1 MAGSIT
7 LPITSDPQEMISNL
21 ARLVEISMTLNST
34 LDPETLLEYIL
45 ASAVEMLH
53 CEAASILLY
62 DDEKKELHFAAST
75 DSDPVELAKIPVPL
89 ENSLAGQIF
98 QENSPLV
105 VNNIPREQQH
115 YPDVSSQPRG
125 RIRSLVG
132 VPMRIQKQKI
142 GVIET
147 INKKDGVFSYADVKL
162 LAIIASLAAVAINN
176 ARMVQELQKANTRL
190 READEMKNR
199 FMAVA
204 SHELRTPLGVILG
217 YATFLKEETQGELSE
232 HAANVLNAAME
243 LRTLVE
249 AMTNM
254 NMFYTGERDVKPEP
268 VSLQSVVHAA
278 CDEIASMAETRNN
291 VLTLN
296 LPPVPVVVNAD
307 PQKLK
312 LAFTN
317 VLNNAVRFSPKGSE
331 IRIRLEMDDDAVL
344 VAVQDKGLG
353 IPPDKLEVIFEQFY
367 QVEDHMTRRYGGLG
381 LGLAIAREIVN
392 LHGGQIWAES
402 PGLGY
407 GSTFYIA
414 IPR

>member
-1 MAGSIT
+1 
-7 LPITSDPQEMISNL
+7 
-21 ARLVEISMTLNST
+21 
-34 LDPETLLEYIL
+34 
-45 ASAVEMLH
+45 
-53 CEAASILLY
+53 
-62 DDEKKELHFAAST
+62 
-75 DSDPVELAKIPVPL
+75 
-89 ENSLAGQIF
+89 
-98 QENSPLV
+98 
-105 VNNIPREQQH
+105 
-115 YPDVSSQPRG
+115 
-125 RIRSLVG
+125 
-132 VPMRIQKQKI
+132 
-142 GVIET
+142 
-147 INKKDGVFSYADVKL
+147 
-162 LAIIASLAAVAINN
+162 
-176 ARMVQELQKANTRL
+176 MVQELQKANTRL